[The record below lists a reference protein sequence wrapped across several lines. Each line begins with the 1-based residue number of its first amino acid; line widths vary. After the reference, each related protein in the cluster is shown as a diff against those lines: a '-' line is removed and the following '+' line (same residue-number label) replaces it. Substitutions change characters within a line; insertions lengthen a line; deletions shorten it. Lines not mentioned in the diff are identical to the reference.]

1 MAIVLNNR
9 ARGTLAAAVSASD
22 YTITL
27 QTGEGD
33 LFPTLGVS
41 DHFYATLLAPSG
53 AYEIVRVTSRVGD
66 SLIAVRAAE
75 GTSAL
80 NFPAGSVVEQ
90 RITAASIVDAATDAA
105 DTSTTALLTTV
116 TSDVY
121 SAISDDIAA
130 DTVSKEY
137 TATTSAGVLT
147 YDLGEDPGAA
157 DKLLVFLDGAYQ
169 ETADWSLVGTS
180 IVLGADPGAGA
191 ELRVVSLAVSVRNSH
206 VLRRQAG
213 FPGDTPEAFSSS
225 LTGRTE
231 AAVSAPGSEVFGTY
245 GYVRRLIGLNTLST
259 AERAHLRS
267 ETAAFLEVT
276 WEFYR
281 HADVATGTPQVQL
294 GLYYLDADFDVIGGG
309 DVVVETN
316 TATVASGLQ
325 RTTKLISKTV
335 DAAYLNPPAT
345 AVYVVPY
352 IKTLNATGSVDVIR
366 LDWAHSAEFAT
377 VSGSTNYVD
386 ARDVDVEGFQWP
398 PSSIPE
404 FPVARTF
411 YVTMDGSDSNSGTSL
426 SKPLATINAAIAKMA
441 ALGTPT
447 PVSCVTIVQPGEYV
461 VQPDTVIPQ
470 NCALYGYDL
479 RVTKLSL
486 PIGQEQNNM
495 FQLTSGVKVRGFTFS
510 GLQHETIGFDPLET
524 DADNLTVPTKGWA
537 FVFKDGEIITR
548 SPYIAD
554 CSQLH
559 ALSQDQMAL
568 PIDRDN
574 GNPDMPL
581 GGGNLLADGAALDP
595 DSPLRSVVVD
605 SFTAINPNGIGY
617 AITRNAFVQLV
628 SVFTNWSRVGLW
640 CHQGGQVTV
649 ANSNSTFGDYA
660 LAATGFRNA
669 IQLEG
674 VPNPANITEQ
684 DASAGIIDSQ
694 FESIV
699 ADLMVRYDTLPGWS
713 ASYNELADRDTRT
726 ILRALANDLRSGQ
739 DRATQYV
746 IKGFFN
752 WNAEFAFDPALVG
765 IFVASWDEIEAE
777 LLERFSVSAAETM
790 VTELITFMQAVV
802 NDVAANDSSS
812 QYVTAFPSVI
822 EATGQQFSYA
832 GSGVNYNSLPFSQRG
847 TGEAPDPSSAIVKI
861 DGGRVYATFSTEVG
875 DTYLGED
882 LRVDFE
888 RSTIEGQAFS
898 RGVQNI
904 ALPLIVALGG

>member
-1 MAIVLNNR
+1 MAIVLTNR
-9 ARGTLAAAVSASD
+9 ARGTLAAAISASD

-33 LFPTLGVS
+33 LFPVLGVS

-80 NFPAGSVVEQ
+80 NFPAGSAVEQ

-105 DTSTTALLTTV
+105 DTSTAALLTTV

-137 TATTSAGVLT
+137 TAATSAGVLT

-157 DKLLVFLDGAYQ
+157 DKLLVFLDGVYQ

-191 ELRVVSLAVSVRNSH
+191 ELRVVSLAVSVRNSNI
-206 VLRRQAG
+206 LRRQAG

-294 GLYYLDADFDVIGGG
+294 GLYYLDADFDAIGGG

-377 VSGSTNYVD
+377 VSGSTNYVE
-386 ARDVDVEGFQWP
+386 AADVNVPGAFQWP
-398 PSSIPE
+398 QSSIPE

-426 SKPLATINAAIAKMA
+426 SKPLATINAAITKMA
-441 ALGTPT
+441 ANGS
-447 PVSCVTIVQPGEYV
+447 SCVTIVQPGEYV
-461 VQPDTVIPQ
+461 VQPDTVIPE

-486 PIGQEQNNM
+486 PSGQEQNNM

-524 DADNLTVPTKGWA
+524 DAGNLTVPTSGWA
-537 FVFKDGEIITR
+537 FVFKPGEVITR

-559 ALSQDQMAL
+559 AFSQDQMVL

-581 GGGNLLADGAALDP
+581 GGGNLLADGAVLDP

-605 SFTAINPNGIGY
+605 SFTAINPNGVGY
-617 AITRNAFVQLV
+617 VITNNAFVQLV
-628 SVFTNWSRVGLW
+628 SVFTNWSRVGIW
-640 CHQGGQVTV
+640 AHNGGQVTI
-649 ANSNSTFGDYA
+649 ANSNNTFGDYA
-660 LAATGFRNA
+660 LVSSGYRYAVQIPDGTVTVAEYDADATYLDSNQA
-669 IQLEG
+669 TIVSALMSQY
-674 VPNPANITEQ
+674 
-684 DASAGIIDSQ
+684 ASL
-694 FESIV
+694 V
-699 ADLMVRYDTLPGWS
+699 GWS
-713 ASYNELADRDTRT
+713 SSYNTLAERDTET
-726 ILRALANDLRSGQ
+726 IMTALANDLRSGQ
-739 DRATQYV
+739 ERNTQRV
-746 IKGFFN
+746 IKGFFDED
-752 WNAEFAFDPALVG
+752 AGFAFNPALVS
-765 IFVASWDEIEAE
+765 IFDDSWAEIQTYLAADATLSASAKTMLDDLLQLLRDVVA
-777 LLERFSVSAAETM
+777 
-790 VTELITFMQAVV
+790 
-802 NDVAANDSSS
+802 DVDNNGTAS
-812 QYVTAFPSVI
+812 QYVVAYPSVI

-847 TGEAPDPSSAIVKI
+847 TGEAPDPSSAIAKI